1 MVKSQFMNADLKLDL
16 IRDDAKRQE
25 NELVKERERLR
36 EIRRDTDFAEEHLD
50 HRIVK
55 QDRVWAKALIE

>member
-55 QDRVWAKALIE
+55 